1 MRMQLCS
8 SFHLPSY
15 LLNFSPSSYVRRYHK
30 ELEMQ
35 NRIEDDLR
43 EAILF
48 HGHLCPGLALGF
60 RVAKAA
66 LRELKADRPR
76 DEELAAI
83 VENDSCAADA
93 VQSVTGCTFG
103 KGNLIFN
110 DYGKHVYTFFNR
122 RTGQGIRISED
133 YRGFEGDQRYPELK
147 KKQEAGEDVS
157 REMTEYKMDKAAA
170 ILRADEKE
178 IMTIVPV
185 VSQPPHEARIHGS
198 ARCSLCG
205 EKFMESRGRV
215 KNGKIVCIPC
225 FEKE

>member
-1 MRMQLCS
+1 MLD
-8 SFHLPSY
+8 
-15 LLNFSPSSYVRRYHK
+15 NF
-30 ELEMQ
+30 
-35 NRIEDDLR
+35 DADLR
-43 EAILF
+43 DTVQF

-76 DEELAAI
+76 DEELVAI

-93 VQSVTGCTFG
+93 VQYITGCTFG
-103 KGNLIFN
+103 KGNFIFR

-133 YRGFEGDQRYPELK
+133 YRGFEDDQRFPDLK
-147 KKQEAGEDVS
+147 KRQEAGEDVS
-157 REMTEYKMDKAAA
+157 RAMMEYKMDKAAA

-178 IMTIVPV
+178 ILTIEQL
-185 VSQPPHEARIHGS
+185 SAQPPREAKIRGS

-215 KNGKIVCIPC
+215 KSGKIVCIPC

>member
-1 MRMQLCS
+1 MLD
-8 SFHLPSY
+8 
-15 LLNFSPSSYVRRYHK
+15 NF
-30 ELEMQ
+30 
-35 NRIEDDLR
+35 DADLR
-43 EAILF
+43 DTVQF

-76 DEELAAI
+76 DEELVAI

-93 VQSVTGCTFG
+93 VQYITGCTFG
-103 KGNLIFN
+103 KGNFIFR
-110 DYGKHVYTFFNR
+110 DYGKHIYTFFNR

-133 YRGFEGDQRYPELK
+133 YRGFEDDQRFPDLK
-147 KKQEAGEDVS
+147 KRQEAGEDVS
-157 REMTEYKMDKAAA
+157 RAMMEYKMDKAAA

-178 IMTIVPV
+178 ILTIEQL
-185 VSQPPHEARIHGS
+185 SAQPPREAKIRGS

-215 KNGKIVCIPC
+215 KSGKIVCIPC